1 MKFSFQGPRAV
12 KRRASV
18 QGLWRV
24 QLWHSSL
31 AARLQK
37 RSLSWSA
44 STGRSSQD
52 ISISRPLQR
61 SSSWS
66 HSRWWC
72 SKWSQW
78 WQGPNLHQ
86 YLQLLWVCRL
96 SLLSIPSA
104 GLPGR
109 RRGELDF
116 FYYQGY
122 LFYSWRCYS
131 IFQTPCCRPSMDSI
145 AKNVKSIG
153 CYTPTIHL
161 RSVRWVLYLQGHISV
176 NQ

>member
-18 QGLWRV
+18 QGLRRV

-31 AARLQK
+31 ATRLQK
-37 RSLSWSA
+37 RSISWSA

-52 ISISRPLQR
+52 ISISRPIQK
-61 SSSWS
+61 SSAWS

-109 RRGELDF
+109 QRGGLTIMSD
-116 FYYQGY
+116 
-122 LFYSWRCYS
+122 
-131 IFQTPCCRPSMDSI
+131 IFWS
-145 AKNVKSIG
+145 A
-153 CYTPTIHL
+153 TIFWPFDLKTAENTIRHFSHRVAGL
-161 RSVRWVLYLQGHISV
+161 PWKL
-176 NQ
+176 